1 MADKEVVEVAVAGAA
16 PGSAPSVRHHHRVPW
31 SRLAAVEAV
40 IGTAA
45 VLADVGIPTLVMLLV
60 AGVSLALRREGLGSL
75 GLHRAPTLPLAA
87 KMLAF
92 AVVWSL
98 LQLAVTLPIA
108 NHVSGSRQ
116 DLSAFADL
124 EGNVGLLAGLLLLSW
139 TLAAF
144 GEELAYRGWLLTRV
158 REALG
163 TGRLSFVGAVVV
175 SSVLFGIAHSEQ
187 GVIGVV
193 VVTLDALAF
202 CVLRF
207 RFGTLWAPVLA
218 HGFINTLGFV
228 TFFVVGPVHGL
239 W

>member
-75 GLHRAPTLPLAA
+75 GLHRAPALPLAA

-163 TGRLSFVGAVVV
+163 PRRLSLVVAVAV